1 MHHATQLWQQRPA
14 AEALLG
20 FTEHRWL
27 VAIRR
32 GFLQVLP
39 LIMLGACAHICAAIS
54 LPSWQAA
61 MQALLGLSWH
71 EQILLLWQASFGVM
85 SLWLLIS
92 ISHTLAELVPRRNQD
107 PDTNPISVVL
117 VSLVC
122 YMLLVMPGN
131 GQISLEELGARG
143 SFVAICTAL
152 LASELFIALRRLRA
166 LQVRWISD
174 LDPLLPDVVHN
185 ILPAILT
192 AALFFL
198 LHTALA
204 ELDTPIERLFDKQLF
219 ALFSSLESDL
229 LRAMLYSLISQILWF
244 FGMHGTLMLQDVARN
259 WFTPATHANEL
270 AVSLGAAPY
279 EIFTEPVIRSFVLI
293 GGSGATAGLLLA
305 LFLSTRHRNSRNIGS
320 LALLPSLF
328 NINEILLFGL
338 PVVLNPLLLIPFV
351 LTPIVLTL
359 VSYVALS
366 SGWVPLSV
374 HSQAWVLPLGINA
387 WEASNGWRGLA
398 LQAVNI
404 LISAGLYLPFLRRF
418 EARLDAAGKASF
430 RQLIHS
436 LEESLSSSRQ
446 LLVNRQDAVGR
457 LARQLLLDLE
467 RDLTNGAIYMVYQPK
482 LNAQGAVVGVEAL
495 LRWQHAVFGMVP
507 PNVLVGIAEDAG
519 CISRIG
525 HWTIAVACRQLA
537 SWQAAGIT
545 KVSMAVNVSPLQLS
559 DPQLLV
565 NVRENL
571 GRYGLHPGDL
581 ELEIT
586 ESRSVSN
593 DEQSNRSL
601 SALNE
606 LGVSLAMD
614 DFGMGYSSLLYMRRF
629 RIDTIKLDGSLTR
642 EVESNSSCC
651 DIISQVAQ
659 LCQTMNVR
667 VVAEYVET
675 ESQRA
680 LLQKL
685 GCTEFQGY
693 LYSPPLRAADC
704 LQFIEQRARS
714 AGQHAA

>member
-1 MHHATQLWQQRPA
+1 MAP
-14 AEALLG
+14 EAKDLLG
-20 FTEHRWL
+20 FAEHRWL

-39 LIMLGACAHICAAIS
+39 LIMLGVCAQICASIS
-54 LPSWQAA
+54 LPPWQAA
-61 MQALLGLSWH
+61 MQALLGRSWH
-71 EQILLLWQASFGVM
+71 EQILLLWQASFGAM

-92 ISHTLAELVPRRNQD
+92 ISHTLAELVPRRSND
-107 PDTNPISVVL
+107 PDTNPISVVV

-143 SFVAICTAL
+143 SFVAIFTAL
-152 LASELFIALRRLRA
+152 LSTELFIAFRRLRV

-174 LDPLLPDVVHN
+174 IDPLLPDTVHS

-192 AALFFL
+192 AVLFLAL
-198 LHTALA
+198 HKALA
-204 ELDTPIERLFDKQLF
+204 ELGTPVEHLFDQQLL
-219 ALFSSLESDL
+219 ALFSSIENDL
-229 LRAMLYSLISQILWF
+229 LRTMLYSLIAQLLWF
-244 FGMHGTLMLQDVARN
+244 FGMHGALMLQDVTTN
-259 WFTPATHANEL
+259 WFIPATHANEL
-270 AVSLGAAPY
+270 AASLGASPY
-279 EIFTEPVIRSFVLI
+279 EIFTQPVMTSFVLI

-305 LFLSTRHRNSRNIGS
+305 LFLGTRHRNSRNIGG
-320 LALLPSLF
+320 LALLPALF

-351 LTPIVLTL
+351 LSPIVLTL

-366 SGWVPLSV
+366 SGWVPLST
-374 HSQAWVLPLGINA
+374 HLQIWSMPLGLNA
-387 WEASNGWRGLA
+387 WEAAGWRGVI
-398 LQAVNI
+398 LQTVNI
-404 LISAGLYLPFLRRF
+404 LISASLYLPFLRRF
-418 EARLDAAGKASF
+418 EARLEEASKSSF

-446 LLVNRQDAVGR
+446 MLVNRQDAVGR
-457 LARQLLLDLE
+457 LARQLLIDLE
-467 RDLTNGAIYMVYQPK
+467 RDLANGAIYMVYQPK
-482 LNAQGAVVGVEAL
+482 LNAQGKIVGVEAL

-545 KVSMAVNVSPLQLS
+545 HVSMAVNVSPLQLS

-565 NVRENL
+565 HVRENL

-675 ESQRA
+675 ESQRV

-693 LYSPPLRAADC
+693 LYSPPLKADAC
-704 LQFIEQRARS
+704 LQFIEQHARS
-714 AGQHAA
+714 AGRSEA